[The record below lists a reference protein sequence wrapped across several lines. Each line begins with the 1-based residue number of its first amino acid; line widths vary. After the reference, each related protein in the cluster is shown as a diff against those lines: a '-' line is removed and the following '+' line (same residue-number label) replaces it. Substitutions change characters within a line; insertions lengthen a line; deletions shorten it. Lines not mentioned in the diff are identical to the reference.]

1 MKWLPATV
9 TLALA
14 GAVAV
19 AVTAAT
25 RGHDF
30 VAVGPIELLRP
41 RALYILALLPFVGA
55 TLWLSL
61 VDLRRAQQRLSA
73 ALRMLLIACLALALA
88 RPSTVGARHTVATVL
103 LVDVSASIR
112 DAQLAQARALV
123 EETRAARHGDD
134 RLLLV
139 TFGRHPRLVPLPPDG
154 VPLPADALA
163 RHDPGARGHNDGSA
177 GGGDSNSDGSDLSA
191 ALSLAYGLFPP
202 GTIKRALLVS
212 DGNETEGDLAAEA
225 GEAARRGV
233 HVDVVPARAD
243 AEPEVLVRALTL
255 PSDVKLGAPFEV
267 AAEIDS
273 TTAQSATLTLYRDEY
288 VNPLE
293 GRKVVQLQAG
303 ANVVKWKAEVAQ
315 AGFTTFKVQLSAAP
329 GKPLADHFPGNNAA
343 LASLAVQGKPRVLY
357 IEGEPAAA
365 SYLANALKRE
375 NIDVDVRSS
384 YGLPAAAR
392 DLAAYDL
399 VILSD
404 VAQTFV
410 GPAQMAAIESYVRDL
425 GGGFIMAG
433 GENSFGAGGY
443 TGSRLE
449 KLLPVRFETEKKR
462 DQPGLALALVI
473 DRSGSMTG
481 EKLELAKDA
490 SKATAELLGADDLL
504 GVIAFDSQPTAVVRL
519 QRAAN
524 RVRIAGDI
532 ARLQAGGGTN
542 ILPALKEAYDELDS
556 AHAKLKHVILL
567 TDGQASYE
575 GIRELVDE
583 MAEHKITISA
593 VGVGAE
599 ADKTLLTMIAERGG
613 GRFYFT
619 QSAESIPR
627 IFTKETTEVARNA
640 LVEEQVGVHVQKHAE
655 LLEGVG
661 IAEAPPLRGYVSTK
675 PKPLSDVILVSD
687 LGEPILARWRVGL
700 GQAAAFTSD
709 VKNRWAVNWLKW
721 PGYGKFWAH
730 LVRSTM
736 RHSST
741 SSPSSMGGRSFELT
755 SEVDPPLAHV
765 AVDAI
770 GADDKFVSGLETT
783 LQVIDPA
790 RPGDKRELTMAETAP
805 GRYEATFAPDRYGA
819 FWLRALHKQNGTVVA
834 ESTGA
839 LSLPYPREFLAL
851 PPDEALLQRVAQVT
865 GGRVAPSPAQRF
877 DAGRQNVIYHRE
889 LWPWALWAALL
900 LLLCDVAARRIRFV

>member
-1 MKWLPATV
+1 MKWLRATV
-9 TLALA
+9 VVALMGA
-14 GAVAV
+14 IAVAV
-19 AVTAAT
+19 AGLT
-25 RGHDF
+25 RGRDL
-30 VAVGPIELLRP
+30 VSVGPIELLRP
-41 RALYILALLPFVGA
+41 RALFILALLPLVGA

-61 VDLRRAQQRLSA
+61 VDLRIAQQRLSA
-73 ALRMLLIACLALALA
+73 LLRMLLVSCLAIALA
-88 RPSTVGARHTVATVL
+88 RPSTVGERRTVATVM

-112 DAQLAQARALV
+112 DAQLQAARAAI

-134 RLLLV
+134 RLMLV

-154 VPLPADALA
+154 APLPADALA
-163 RHDPGARGHNDGSA
+163 RGANDNPSA
-177 GGGDSNSDGSDLSA
+177 HGRDDNSDGSDLSA
-191 ALSLAYGLFPP
+191 ALSLAYGLYPP

-225 GEAARRGV
+225 AEAAKRGV
-233 HVDVVPARAD
+233 HVDVIPARAD
-243 AEPEVLVRALTL
+243 AEPEVLVRALIL
-255 PSDVKLGAPFEV
+255 PSDVKMGAPFDV
-267 AAEIDS
+267 TAEIDS
-273 TTAQSATLTLYRDEY
+273 TTPQTVALTLYRDEY

-293 GRKVVQLQAG
+293 GRKIVALQAG
-303 ANVVKWKAEVAQ
+303 PNVVKWKAEVAQ
-315 AGFTTFKVQLSAAP
+315 AGFTTFKVQLAAAP
-329 GKPLADHFPGNNAA
+329 GKPLADHFAGNNAA
-343 LASLAVQGKPRVLY
+343 IASLAVQGKPRVLY
-357 IEGEPAAA
+357 VEGEPAAA

-384 YGLPAAAR
+384 YGLPSSAR

-410 GPAQMAAIESYVRDL
+410 GPAQMNAIESYVRDL

-443 TGSRLE
+443 TGSKLE
-449 KLLPVRFETEKKR
+449 KVLPVRFETEKKR

-490 SKATAELLGADDLL
+490 SKATAELLGADDLI

-542 ILPALKEAYDELDS
+542 ILPALKEAYDELDP

-655 LLEGVG
+655 LLDGVG

-709 VKNRWAVNWLKW
+709 VKNRWAVNWIKW

-736 RHSST
+736 RHSAT
-741 SSPSSMGGRSFELT
+741 SSSSGRSFELST
-755 SEVDPPLAHV
+755 EVDPPLAHV

-770 GADDKFVSGLETT
+770 GADDKFVSGLDTT

-790 RPGDKRELTMAETAP
+790 RPSDKRELTMAETAP
-805 GRYEATFAPDRYGA
+805 GHYEATFAPDRYGA
-819 FWLRALHKQNGTVVA
+819 FWLRAVHKQNGTVVA
-834 ESTGA
+834 ESAGA
-839 LSLPYPREFLAL
+839 LSLPYPREFAAL
-851 PPDEALLQRVAQVT
+851 PPDTALLERVAQVT
-865 GGRVAPSPAQRF
+865 GGRTSPTPQQRF
-877 DAGRQNVIYHRE
+877 DAGRQRVIFHRE

-900 LLLCDVAARRIRFV
+900 LLLLDVAARRIRFV